1 MRRIS
6 FPFHKLLN
14 WSKTHGRQSLPWR
27 QYFALSPKDLSY
39 HVWLS
44 EILLQQTQVD
54 RVVGYYSDILTHFP
68 TVESLSVTSYE
79 DFFPHYQ
86 GLGYYSRARNML
98 RTAKIVAEDHDGIF
112 PNDTKKLVKLPGV
125 GPYTAA
131 AIRAFVYDE
140 PVLSFD
146 TNLEKIFSRYY
157 HGSRFHRLSREE
169 KTQIERDFQT
179 TGISGREMNAAF
191 MDFGSLVSLNTNPPP
206 LLQKVGDPP
215 RREGG
220 AGNESNEGEG
230 EKDYPLAGCRWF
242 ETKGTLEVQEKK
254 KKLIFPTRDASIRV
268 VLHENHRVYYSLN
281 ETKYR
286 PFELPPTEGDIRH
299 HVQEYFRTNYGL
311 ELSVRPVHDKFFEDD
326 KPFVV
331 CNAQV
336 QKGKVLF
343 AEYRKED

>member
-169 KTQIERDFQT
+169 KAQIERDFQT

-191 MDFGSLVSLNTNPPP
+191 MDFGSIVSLNAKPS
-206 LLQKVGDPP
+206 D
-215 RREGG
+215 E
-220 AGNESNEGEG
+220 NEWTRIMEN
-230 EKDYPLAGCRWF
+230 YPLDGCKWF
-242 ETKGTLEVQEKK
+242 ETEGTLEVQEKK
-254 KKLIFPTRDASIRV
+254 KKLIFPTKDASIRV
-268 VLHENHRVYYSLN
+268 VLHENHKTYYSSS
-281 ETKYR
+281 EKEYR